1 MNYPSNPNPSST
13 DFTEFFKFDDF
24 DDTFEKIMEEIG
36 REDHSSSPTLSWS
49 SSEKLVAGEIT
60 SPLQTSLA
68 TSPMSFEIGDKDEIK
83 KRKRH
88 KEDPII
94 HVFKTKSIDE
104 KVALDDGYKWRKYGK
119 KPITGSP
126 FPRHYHK
133 CSSPDCNVKKKIE
146 RDTNNPDYILTTYEG
161 QHNHPSPSVV
171 YCDSDD
177 FDLNSLINN
186 WSFQTANTYS
196 FSHSAPY

>member
-24 DDTFEKIMEEIG
+24 DDTFHMIMEEIG
-36 REDHSSSPTLSWS
+36 REDHQSSSPTLSWT
-49 SSEKLVAGEIT
+49 SSEKLVAAEIT
-60 SPLQTSLA
+60 SPLQINQA
-68 TSPMSFEIGDKDEIK
+68 TSPMSLEIGDKDETK

-88 KEDPII
+88 KDDPIL
-94 HVFKTKSIDE
+94 HVFKTKSVDQ

-133 CSSPDCNVKKKIE
+133 CSNPDCNVKKKIE
-146 RDTNNPDYILTTYEG
+146 RDTNNPDYVLTTYEG
-161 QHNHPSPSVV
+161 RHNHPSPSVV

-177 FDLNSLINN
+177 FDLTSLNN
-186 WSFQTANTYS
+186 WSFQTTNTYS

>member
-49 SSEKLVAGEIT
+49 SSEKLVAAEIT

-94 HVFKTKSIDE
+94 HVFKTKSSIDE

-161 QHNHPSPSVV
+161 RHNHPSPSVISV
-171 YCDSDD
+171 HIVPKSIHIGDPLTNVFTIIYYK
-177 FDLNSLINN
+177 N
-186 WSFQTANTYS
+186 
-196 FSHSAPY
+196 